1 MLLRTGVDQGYMVND
16 SGRFKAKEM
25 DAAKQIAEHISN
37 TSADRKGLANQ
48 ILKSSPELAIK
59 IQQKELAGLKV
70 CGVDGGFLRKE
81 FHGITLI
88 IRRAVGVCFE
98 FRGGKVDAQYT
109 PSKNPQPESFVLTPD
124 FSPEEINVLANL
136 KRVEIEIKT
145 ALECVQKFKPNLLIL
160 DGSIVLHPSSIPQ
173 KKSAAYEVYKE
184 VTMLMRELYKFC
196 SDNEIMLAGA
206 CEDSR
211 GKKFCKV
218 LTGQL
223 LSGKPEA
230 RILDCAN
237 DTTFLYYF
245 LKKGERTHHF
255 SYSADDDLPSLSD
268 LGDWRRKIYGM
279 YLKPVEFDRPLRVDF
294 LASNPQLQADKIA
307 AIINVISQHS
317 KTYAYPSVL
326 IEADARAK
334 LSEQDLMAFHQSLK
348 ESLGMD
354 PSIFELRREQ
364 RPI

>member
-1 MLLRTGVDQGYMVND
+1 MD
-16 SGRFKAKEM
+16 S
-25 DAAKQIAEHISN
+25 AKQIAKHISD
-37 TSADRKGLANQ
+37 TSEQRKGLAGQ
-48 ILKSSPELAIK
+48 ILRSSPEIVTK
-59 IQQKELAGLKV
+59 IQHRELDGLKI

-98 FRGGKVDAQYT
+98 YKDGKVSAQYA
-109 PSKNPQPESFVLTPD
+109 PSRNPQPESFVLTPD
-124 FSPEEINVLANL
+124 FSPEEMNVLANL
-136 KRVEIEIKT
+136 KRVEMEIKT
-145 ALECVQKFKPNLLIL
+145 ALECVHKFKPNLLVL
-160 DGSIVLHPSSIPQ
+160 DGSIVLHPSSIP
-173 KKSAAYEVYKE
+173 KKQSASYEIYKE
-184 VTMLMRELYKFC
+184 VTMMIRELYKFC
-196 SDNEIMLAGA
+196 SDNDIMLAGA

-211 GKKFCKV
+211 GRKFCNV

-223 LSGKPEA
+223 LRDKPEA

-237 DTTFLYYF
+237 DTTFLYYL
-245 LKKGERTHHF
+245 LKKGERTAHF
-255 SYSADDDLPSLSD
+255 SYSADDDLPSVSD
-268 LGDWRRKIYGM
+268 LGDWRRNIYGM
-279 YLKPVEFDRPLRVDF
+279 YLKPVEFDRPLRIDF
-294 LASNPQLQADKIA
+294 LASNPQLQADKIS
-307 AIINVISQHS
+307 AIINMISQHS

-354 PSIFELRREQ
+354 PSLFELRREQ